1 MERTRFSE
9 TGGVFMSA
17 AAYRL
22 SAAFVFVGF
31 SASAVS
37 TYVHARIFN
46 DPTYVSF
53 CDVNSTLS
61 CTQVYLSQYGSIGG
75 VPVAYLGLVWFM
87 FAGALILVARRATSM
102 FRAHLPAYLFLLS
115 TLALAVVL
123 YLAYTSFIVLGTI
136 CMLCVAVYVAV
147 LGLFIVS
154 GASTS
159 NSMSQVPGLV
169 MADIR
174 ILEGFPIGFG
184 LMVALVIGSVLGGV
198 WLRTS
203 TVQGVTATAPAT
215 LSVVEREEFLGWW
228 SSQPRVDLPIA
239 NEDAEVLVVKFNDY
253 MCPPCQQTYLNYQSV
268 FAKYQATRPGAVRL
282 VIKHYPLDPECNQA
296 VPNGIHYASCEAAV
310 AVLLAGR
317 GGEEKVRALED
328 WLFEHQA
335 TLSVSSVQAAARDI
349 GGVDD
354 FEAEY
359 SSMLEQ
365 VRDDI
370 ALGVSLGVEA
380 TPTFVINGVRV
391 TGGLTV
397 QYFDAA
403 ISFELERAGVTQ

>member
-1 MERTRFSE
+1 MERARFSE
-9 TGGVFMSA
+9 YGGVLMSLA
-17 AAYRL
+17 AFRL
-22 SAAFVFVGF
+22 SAVFVLVGLG
-31 SASAVS
+31 ASVAS
-37 TYVHARIFN
+37 TYVHARIFS

-53 CDVNSTLS
+53 CDVSSTLN

-87 FAGALILVARRATSM
+87 FTGALILAARRSTSLI
-102 FRAHLPAYLFLLS
+102 RAHLAAYLFLLS
-115 TLALAVVL
+115 TLALALVF
-123 YLAYTSFIVLGTI
+123 YLAYASFVVLGAI

-147 LGLFIVS
+147 VGLFVVS

-159 NSMSQVPGLV
+159 TAISQVPGLIV
-169 MADIR
+169 ADIR
-174 ILEGFPIGFG
+174 ILRRFPIAFG
-184 LMVALVIGSVLGGV
+184 LVISLVLGSVLGGA
-198 WLRTS
+198 WLRT
-203 TVQGVTATAPAT
+203 TTELEGVTTAPAT
-215 LSVVEREEFLGWW
+215 LSVSEREEFIRWW
-228 SSQPRVDLPIA
+228 TSQRRVELPIVD
-239 NEDAEVLVVKFNDY
+239 EDAEVLVLKFNDY
-253 MCPPCQQTYLNYQSV
+253 MCPPCRQTYLNYKSV
-268 FAKYQATRPGAVRL
+268 FAKYEAIRPGAVKL
-282 VIKHYPLDPECNQA
+282 LTKHYPLDPECNEA
-296 VPNGIHYASCEAAV
+296 VPNGIHYASCEAAA

-335 TLSVSSVQAAARDI
+335 TLSASSVQTAARDI

-359 SSMLEQ
+359 LSILEK

-370 ALGVSLGVEA
+370 ALGVSLNVEA
-380 TPTFVINGVRV
+380 TPTFVINGVPV

-403 ISFELERAGVTQ
+403 IAFELERAGVTQ